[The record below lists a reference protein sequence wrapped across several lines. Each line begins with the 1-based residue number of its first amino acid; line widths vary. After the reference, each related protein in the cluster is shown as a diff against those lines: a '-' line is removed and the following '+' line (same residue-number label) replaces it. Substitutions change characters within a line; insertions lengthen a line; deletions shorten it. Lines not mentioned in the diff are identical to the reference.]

1 MVAAHSQSGNPKLR
15 QATSL
20 RRVIR
25 SSLAHDVVGIPDP
38 FRRARIPKDLDA
50 VTTVAAEESAFAV
63 GLTDEGVE
71 RIWSAVCSL
80 YRSGIHPAI
89 ALCIRRRGAVVLDR
103 AIGHARGN
111 GPGEAKVAD
120 KELATPD
127 TPFGIFSASK
137 GTTATLIHLLDERGL
152 VHIGDPIAE
161 YLPRFAENGKAGI
174 TLNHLLSHR
183 AGIAGL
189 PKEAFDLDRVDD
201 WEYQREL
208 MYAAR
213 PTTRAGKR
221 QAYHAIS
228 GGSIL
233 GEIVR
238 EVTGKSI
245 RDVLADEI
253 LRPLDFRWMNYGVA
267 PEDVPLV
274 ATNYPT
280 GPVLLPP
287 ASTFM
292 TRALGGIHPDAA
304 TRMSNDPRFLTSV
317 LPAASCVATAN
328 ELSRFY
334 ELLLREGE
342 LDGVR
347 VMEGR
352 TIRRACIEQS
362 HLEVDLSLGLPIGFS
377 RGYMLGGKVLSL
389 FGPDTEQAFG
399 HLGWINILGWADPA
413 RDISVG
419 LITTGKAAL
428 YPEVGRW
435 WQIMNRIGRECPKV

>member
-1 MVAAHSQSGNPKLR
+1 M
-15 QATSL
+15 
-20 RRVIR
+20 
-25 SSLAHDVVGIPDP
+25 
-38 FRRARIPKDLDA
+38 RRARLPKDLDA
-50 VTTVAAEESAFAV
+50 VTTMAAEVSPTEV
-63 GLTDEGVE
+63 GLTQAGVD
-71 RIWSAVCSL
+71 RIWEAVRSL

-89 ALCIRRRGAVVLDR
+89 ALCIRRHGAVVLDR

-111 GPGEAKVAD
+111 GPGEAKSSD
-120 KELATPD
+120 KELATPE

-137 GTTATLIHLLDERGL
+137 GTTATLIHLLDERGVL
-152 VHIGDPIAE
+152 HIGDPIAE

-174 TLNHLLSHR
+174 TINHLLSHR

-189 PKEAFDLDRVDD
+189 PKAAFDLERIDD
-201 WEYQREL
+201 WEFQREL
-208 MYAAR
+208 MYAAK
-213 PTTRAGKR
+213 PTSRAGKR

-228 GGSIL
+228 GGSVL
-233 GEIVR
+233 GEVVR

-245 RDVLADEI
+245 RDVLAAEI
-253 LRPLDFRWMNYGVA
+253 LDPLGFRWMNYGVA
-267 PEDVPLV
+267 PEDVPRV
-274 ATNYPT
+274 ALNYAT

-287 ASTFM
+287 VSTFL

-317 LPAASCVATAN
+317 LPAASGVSTAN
-328 ELSRFY
+328 ELGRFY

-347 VMEGR
+347 VMETR
-352 TIRRACIEQS
+352 TIRRARVEQS

-413 RDISVG
+413 RDLSVG

-435 WQIMNRIGRECPKV
+435 WQIMNRIAKECGKI